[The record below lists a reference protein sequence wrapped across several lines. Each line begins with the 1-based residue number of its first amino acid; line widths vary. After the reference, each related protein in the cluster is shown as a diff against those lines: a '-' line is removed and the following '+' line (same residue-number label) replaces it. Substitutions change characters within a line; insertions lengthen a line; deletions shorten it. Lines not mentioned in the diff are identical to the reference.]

1 MRQRSALVT
10 DLSAAAASVWSGRG
24 AGARVSR
31 ALLAP
36 AQAAYRA
43 VVMARAFLYDR
54 KLLKAGDV
62 SVPVVSVGNLSVG
75 GTGKTPVAAWL
86 AGQLLERGLAPAIV
100 LRGYGGDETLV
111 HQRLNAGVIVVESAD
126 RLRGM
131 REALAEGVDAIVLDD
146 AFQHRRAGRDA
157 DVVLIDADTWTGT
170 TRLLPAGP
178 WREPLSAL
186 RRASLVIVTRKMA
199 SDDSVTAVKRAVG
212 RAAPAVPIVTVSL
225 APGELR
231 STVTGQT
238 MPLHA
243 MQGADVT
250 AIAGIARPDAFFQ
263 QLTRLGAVVRPHAFR
278 DHYAF
283 TARDAKRLAES
294 ARASDFAVC
303 TLKDAVKLE
312 SVWPPEAGSLWYV
325 SQRLKVEDGTHYIA
339 RLLDDLL
346 ALRH

>member
-1 MRQRSALVT
+1 MRPLSSRVT
-10 DLSAAAASVWSGRG
+10 DLRVSAAGLWSGKG
-24 AGARVSR
+24 VAARASR

-36 AQAAYRA
+36 AQAAFRA
-43 VVMARAFLYDR
+43 AVMARAFLYDHR
-54 KLLKAGDV
+54 LLKVSDV

-86 AGQLLERGLAPAIV
+86 ARQLLERGLAPAIV

-111 HQRLNAGVIVVESAD
+111 HERLNESVTVIESAD

-186 RRASLVIVTRKMA
+186 RRASLVIVTRKIA
-199 SDDSVTAVKRAVG
+199 HEDSVSAVKRAVA
-212 RAAPAVPIVTVSL
+212 RVAPAVPVATVCL

-243 MQGADVT
+243 LEGADVT
-250 AIAGIARPDAFFQ
+250 PNAAIAHPDAFFR

-278 DHYAF
+278 DHYPF
-283 TARDAKRLAES
+283 TARDAQRLAAS

-312 SVWPPEAGSLWYV
+312 SLWPPEAGSLWYV
-325 SQRLKVEDGTHYIA
+325 SQRLKVEDGKQYVD

-346 ALRH
+346 ARKQ

>member
-1 MRQRSALVT
+1 MTEVRR
-10 DLSAAAASVWSGRG
+10 AAAALWSGKST
-24 AGARVSR
+24 GARVSR

-36 AQAAYRA
+36 AQAVYRA
-43 VVMARAFLYDR
+43 AVMGRAFLYDHR
-54 KLLKAGDV
+54 ILKAGAM

-111 HQRLNAGVIVVESAD
+111 HKRLNSGVTVIESAD

-131 REALAEGVDAIVLDD
+131 REALAEGIDVIVLDD
-146 AFQHRRAGRDA
+146 AFQHRRAARDA
-157 DVVLIDADTWTGT
+157 DIVLIDADTWTGT

-186 RRASLVIVTRKMA
+186 RRASLVVVTRKMA
-199 SDDSVTAVKRAVG
+199 HEDSVSAVKRAAG
-212 RAAPAVPIVTVSL
+212 NAASGVPIATVRL
-225 APGELR
+225 FPGELR

-238 MPLHA
+238 LPLHA
-243 MQGADVT
+243 MEGADVT
-250 AIAGIARPDAFFQ
+250 AIAGIAQPDAFFR
-263 QLTRLGAVVRPHAFR
+263 QLTSLGAVVRPHAFR
-278 DHYAF
+278 DHHAF
-283 TARDAKRLAES
+283 TVRDAELLAES

-312 SVWPPEAGSLWYV
+312 SLWPPDEGSLWYV
-325 SQRLKVEDGTHYIA
+325 SQRLKVEDGKHHID

-346 ALRH
+346 AAKQ

>member
-1 MRQRSALVT
+1 VT
-10 DLSAAAASVWSGRG
+10 DLSRAATGLWTGRG
-24 AGARVSR
+24 RGARVSR

-43 VVMARAFLYDR
+43 VVMGRAFLYDHN
-54 KLLKAGDV
+54 LLKADDV
-62 SVPVVSVGNLSVG
+62 SVPVLSVGNLSVG

-86 AGQLLERGLAPAIV
+86 AGQLRERGLVPAIV

-111 HQRLNAGVIVVESAD
+111 HERLNSGVIVVESAD

-131 REALAEGVDAIVLDD
+131 REALAEGVDVIVLDD

-170 TRLLPAGP
+170 TRLLPIGP

-199 SDDSVTAVKRAVG
+199 SDDSVSAVRRAVG
-212 RAAPAVPIVTVSL
+212 RTASSIPISTVCL
-225 APGELR
+225 FPGELR

-243 MQGADVT
+243 LQGADVT
-250 AIAGIARPDAFFQ
+250 AIAAIAHPDAFFR
-263 QLTRLGAVVRPHAFR
+263 QLTRLGAIVRPHAFR

-283 TARDAKRLAES
+283 TARDAERLAES
-294 ARASDFAVC
+294 ARASDFAIC

-312 SVWPPEAGSLWYV
+312 SLWPPEAGSLWYV
-325 SQRLKVEDGTHYIA
+325 SQRLKVEDGKHHID

-346 ALRH
+346 ARKTASAQ